1 MHEQQAF
8 AQWYADMVGELHRC
22 RAGAAFFAVEHDK
35 VRKDA
40 GFQHGLGNAHELPW
54 MAQAELEA
62 HRFAAGQFTQLG
74 DELHQLDRRGKRT
87 VA

>member
-8 AQWYADMVGELHRC
+8 TQWHANMVGELHGGG
-22 RAGAAFFAVEHDK
+22 AGAPFLAVHHDK
-35 VRKDA
+35 IRKDA
-40 GFQHGLGNAHELPW
+40 GFEHGLGDAHEFPR

-62 HRFAAGQFTQLG
+62 HRFAAGQFAQLG
-74 DELHQLDRRGKRT
+74 DELHQLDGRGERT